1 MTEYAVDL
9 GVQLVV
15 AGVLTLL
22 IMSLMDPPSQC
33 PRCQAEAR
41 AAEAQEGGP
50 R

>member
-1 MTEYAVDL
+1 MTGYAADL
-9 GVQLVV
+9 VVQLAV

-22 IMSLMDPPSQC
+22 IMSLIDPPSQC
-33 PRCQAEAR
+33 PHCQAEAR